1 MPSSVLRNEAL
12 ALGLHTLQAEELELQ
27 KGQANDCLEKLRQA
41 LGHKAIIYRQHFRS
55 ADSTWT
61 GTRSKQEALRCH
73 IKIEKCVRR
82 YQRARGSMQRLG
94 ADEDT
99 LRTIYQDIQPHQLS
113 VDKEVTEENRYGQGS
128 DRLAWFWRVNNGHD
142 SQEDVWMDEFY
153 RVNWLKAKAR
163 WQRWEEELR
172 LVQHEMGW
180 TVSWFKYR
188 MEEWDQRYRQATKP
202 GHQAYAHRQV
212 LLWGRFALDAENSF
226 KDKMIVVV

>member
-1 MPSSVLRNEAL
+1 
-12 ALGLHTLQAEELELQ
+12 LHTLQAEELELR

-61 GTRSKQEALRCH
+61 GTRSKQEALQCR

-82 YQRARGSMQRLG
+82 YQRARSSIQRLG

-99 LRTIYQDIQPHQLS
+99 LTTIYQDIQLHQLS

-142 SQEDVWMDEFY
+142 LKEDVWMDEFY

-172 LVQHEMGW
+172 LVQHKMGW

-188 MEEWDQRYRQATKP
+188 MGEWDQRYQQATKP

-226 KDKMIVVV
+226 